1 MNYKELYE
9 EWLSNTCFD
18 DETKAELKA
27 ISDDENE
34 IKERFYQELEFGT
47 AGLRGIIGAGVNR
60 MNVYTVR
67 KATQGLA
74 NYILKVGGAD
84 KGVAIAYDSRRMSPE
99 FADVAA
105 LCLNAN
111 GIKTYRFESLRPTP
125 ELSFAVRYLNCIA
138 GIVITASHNPAEYNG
153 YKVYWE
159 DGAQIVSPVDKE
171 IMAEVKA
178 VTDFSKI
185 KDIGIEEA
193 KEKVSELTEKY
204 GQDSESEFGVREV
217 YTDNIFEY
225 KDMKYATTTKL
236 SRNLDNE
243 EKSKAEAEKAQKE
256 AEEAKAKEEA
266 ASGSYVNGVCFSIA
280 PVTGRISSRYGAN
293 ESIRNH
299 THKGL
304 DIAASNGTPIKA
316 AADGVVTYA
325 QYNSGGYGNLVKI
338 SHGNGVESYYGH
350 CSKLYVKVGQT
361 VKAGDTIAAVGSTGN
376 STGNHLHFEIRVN
389 GEQVN
394 PQNYLYN

>member
-1 MNYKELYE
+1 MIILAIILIRSNYKIAYE
-9 EWLSNTCFD
+9 VTLNGDVVGYVTDKDEFTCMVTNKVLNQD
-18 DETKAELKA
+18 NENIETIVLNEIPKYSLAIVNKNKQTDENSIISILKLKA
-27 ISDDENE
+27 DVTYKLYAIT
-34 IKERFYQELEFGT
+34 L
-47 AGLRGIIGAGVNR
+47 AGEDKAYVN
-60 MNVYTVR
+60 T
-67 KATQGLA
+67 L
-74 NYILKVGGAD
+74 
-84 KGVAIAYDSRRMSPE
+84 
-99 FADVAA
+99 
-105 LCLNAN
+105 
-111 GIKTYRFESLRPTP
+111 
-125 ELSFAVRYLNCIA
+125 
-138 GIVITASHNPAEYNG
+138 
-153 YKVYWE
+153 
-159 DGAQIVSPVDKE
+159 
-171 IMAEVKA
+171 
-178 VTDFSKI
+178 
-185 KDIGIEEA
+185 EEA

-204 GQDSESEFGVREV
+204 GQNSESEFGVREV

-243 EKSKAEAEKAQKE
+243 EKSKTEKIQKE
-256 AEEAKAKEEA
+256 VEETKAKEA

-325 QYNSGGYGNLVKI
+325 KYNSGGYGNLVKI

-350 CSKLYVKVGQT
+350 CSKLYVKEGQT
-361 VKAGDTIAAVGSTGN
+361 VKAGDTIAAVGSTGY
-376 STGNHLHFEIRVN
+376 STGNHLHFEIRLN
-389 GEQVN
+389 GTQVN

>member
-1 MNYKELYE
+1 MIILAIILIRSNCKIAYKVTLNGDVVGYVTDKDEFTCMITNKVLNQDNENIEVIVLNEIPKYSLAIVNKNKQTDE
-9 EWLSNTCFD
+9 ESIISIL
-18 DETKAELKA
+18 KLKA
-27 ISDDENE
+27 DVTYKLYAIT
-34 IKERFYQELEFGT
+34 L
-47 AGLRGIIGAGVNR
+47 AGED
-60 MNVYTVR
+60 
-67 KATQGLA
+67 KA
-74 NYILKVGGAD
+74 Y
-84 KGVAIAYDSRRMSPE
+84 
-99 FADVAA
+99 
-105 LCLNAN
+105 
-111 GIKTYRFESLRPTP
+111 
-125 ELSFAVRYLNCIA
+125 
-138 GIVITASHNPAEYNG
+138 
-153 YKVYWE
+153 
-159 DGAQIVSPVDKE
+159 VD
-171 IMAEVKA
+171 
-178 VTDFSKI
+178 TL
-185 KDIGIEEA
+185 EEA

-376 STGNHLHFEIRVN
+376 STGNHLHFEIRIN
-389 GEQVN
+389 GTQVD